1 MVSLPCCVIRL
12 LDFLSSRC
20 PFGMGLS
27 LLDSNRFGRFGRSG
41 RLGPFG
47 RFGFKLT
54 GRSHSS
60 WSLWSYWWSRTD
72 IYLISCFCL
81 RHFGLTNHGRGDVH
95 ATRDLVLLQDY
106 GIVGVLCKTD
116 IGGWAEGRS
125 ECLV

>member
-72 IYLISCFCL
+72 IYLFFLFLSQAL
-81 RHFGLTNHGRGDVH
+81 RAD
-95 ATRDLVLLQDY
+95 
-106 GIVGVLCKTD
+106 K
-116 IGGWAEGRS
+116 
-125 ECLV
+125 